1 MTHDGDVV
9 LCNVFQS
16 KSLHMFLDFIISL
29 VILDQ
34 HVLENKIGMDII
46 EWMDGYSNG
55 IE

>member
-1 MTHDGDVV
+1 MRHDRDTV
-9 LCNVFQS
+9 LYNVFQS

-34 HVLENKIGMDII
+34 HVLENKIRMDVI